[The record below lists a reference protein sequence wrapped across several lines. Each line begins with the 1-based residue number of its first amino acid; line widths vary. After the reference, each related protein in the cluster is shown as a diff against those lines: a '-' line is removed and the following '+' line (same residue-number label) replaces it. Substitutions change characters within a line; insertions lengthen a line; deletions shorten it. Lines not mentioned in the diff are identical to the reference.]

1 MYYICHTSFMKK
13 LKENQEILKIRSLRL
28 SENSWKSFT
37 SLKQRGKSWEVFI
50 KEFVDIVKVI
60 KNWDENN

>member
-1 MYYICHTSFMKK
+1 MKK